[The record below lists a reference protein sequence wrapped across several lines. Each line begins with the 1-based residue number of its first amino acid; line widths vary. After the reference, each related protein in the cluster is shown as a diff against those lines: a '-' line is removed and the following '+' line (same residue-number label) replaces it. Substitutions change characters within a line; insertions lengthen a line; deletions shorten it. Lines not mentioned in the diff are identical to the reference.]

1 MFIYECFLTHFSYTK
16 SLSFSIKIMSWIF
29 LVIIYIRWKKTIGWI
44 PERRRSEY
52 EVIPLTS
59 FSLKIFTIRPWLR
72 VITYHEV
79 VRKTTTKKKEKNGEW
94 TVFTFFKILFQM
106 KIKGYILLWNSIAI
120 FGICICI
127 EFTEISDQY
136 LSFYENDLMFKT
148 NSNIDHLFSINSYY
162 H

>member
-1 MFIYECFLTHFSYTK
+1 
-16 SLSFSIKIMSWIF
+16 
-29 LVIIYIRWKKTIGWI
+29 
-44 PERRRSEY
+44 
-52 EVIPLTS
+52 
-59 FSLKIFTIRPWLR
+59 
-72 VITYHEV
+72 
-79 VRKTTTKKKEKNGEW
+79 
-94 TVFTFFKILFQM
+94 M